1 MTKKKKRER
10 VNYNEKNKHKYWFLD
25 QNIKDLSGTNSTFCG
40 FAIVFKQNSNIVIF
54 AICMY
59 IYYFVSLIQCFGGR
73 SFKKSQKY
81 SEATQIIEVWV
92 YNVFYF
98 IIFS

>member
-54 AICMY
+54 AIC
-59 IYYFVSLIQCFGGR
+59 ILFCFFNPVFWRKKLQEESKVFR
-73 SFKKSQKY
+73 SDTDY
-81 SEATQIIEVWV
+81 
-92 YNVFYF
+92 
-98 IIFS
+98 